1 MTPPIS
7 SKAPLAGYALFACF
21 FLLAPRDVCQPFSLS
36 LKLTNGQVKLAWPAG
51 SNLVQPQKRTNLLA
65 GAWQDLGAPTAG
77 TNLTEAVGPARA
89 YYRLRFL
96 PQVGI
101 YMGKFTGEAD
111 NGGFGVMLRSNGLT
125 YVVGYNSPQTNGVF
139 ATNFSVALNGAFQT
153 TTAEGGLV
161 SGTFTTNAVSGNFTN
176 SLGQPGSYSG
186 NRMADTGTHAADV
199 GYYSGTYSGAL
210 TGSAYAIIAADGT
223 TFFFTSGSTGEGGGY
238 GTNNAANSFSATTV
252 PDGIAVTGTLN
263 QATHVLS
270 GSYSLSG
277 TTLGPFSLTRTLTP

>member
-7 SKAPLAGYALFACF
+7 SKAPLAGYALFVCF
-21 FLLAPRDVCQPFSLS
+21 FLLAPRGVCQPFSLS
-36 LKLTNGQVKLAWPAG
+36 LKVTNGQVKLAWPAG
-51 SNLVQPQKRTNLLA
+51 STVGQPQKRTNLLA
-65 GAWQDLGAPTAG
+65 GAWQDLGAPPAG

-139 ATNFSVALNGAFQT
+139 ATNVSVALNGAFQT

-161 SGTFTTNAVSGNFTN
+161 SGTFTN

-199 GYYSGTYSGAL
+199 GYNSGTYSGAL
-210 TGSAYAIIAADGT
+210 TGSAYAFIAAD
-223 TFFFTSGSTGEGGGY
+223 
-238 GTNNAANSFSATTV
+238 
-252 PDGIAVTGTLN
+252 
-263 QATHVLS
+263 
-270 GSYSLSG
+270 
-277 TTLGPFSLTRTLTP
+277 